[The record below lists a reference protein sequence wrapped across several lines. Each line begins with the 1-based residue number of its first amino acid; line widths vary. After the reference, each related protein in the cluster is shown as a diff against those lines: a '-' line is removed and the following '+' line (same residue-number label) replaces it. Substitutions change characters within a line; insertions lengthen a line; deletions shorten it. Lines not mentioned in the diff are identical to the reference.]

1 MISYEL
7 VAAVLPIFALI
18 AIGFGAAVTRLLS
31 EQVGDALGQFVYV
44 IAIPLLV
51 FRTLATASFDG
62 ASPWALWAAYF
73 SGVAIIWTSAHV
85 LSRTIFGREARYGVI
100 AGISAGFANMV
111 MVGIPVIS
119 ATFGDPGLVPL
130 FVLLSVHLPVMTI
143 ASTVQMERAAVVD
156 GTEEAKPIVQ
166 TLIGIA
172 RNLIVNPLVIGILSG
187 AIWRTAGLPLSGLP
201 ADVIA
206 KIANAAIPVALFSL
220 GMNLRR
226 YGIRGNLAPA
236 IVTTA
241 LKNVGLPT
249 VVYVLT
255 LHVFQLPILW
265 VQVATLTAASPA
277 GINAYLFAT
286 RFGTG
291 HALSSNTITLSTG
304 FAVVS
309 IGLWMKF
316 LGVV

>member
-1 MISYEL
+1 MISYEI
-7 VAAVLPIFALI
+7 VAVVLPIFALI
-18 AIGFGAAVTRLLS
+18 ALGFGAATTRLLS
-31 EQVGDALGQFVYV
+31 EQVGDALGQFVYT

-51 FRTLATASFDG
+51 FRTLATASFHG

-73 SGVAIIWTSAHV
+73 SGVAIIWTTSHV
-85 LSRTIFGREARYGVI
+85 LSRRIFGREARYGVI

-111 MVGIPVIS
+111 MVGIPLIF
-119 ATFGDPGLVPL
+119 ATFGEPGLVPL

-156 GTEEAKPIVQ
+156 GTQAPKPLGQ
-166 TLIGIA
+166 TLIGIG

-187 AIWRTAGLPLSGLP
+187 ALWRTAGLPLSGLP
-201 ADVIA
+201 ADVID
-206 KIANAAIPVALFSL
+206 KVANAAIPVALFSL

-236 IVTTA
+236 LVTTV
-241 LKNVGLPT
+241 LKSVGLPA

-255 LHVFQLPILW
+255 LHVFNLPPLW
-265 VQVATLTAASPA
+265 VQVATLTAACPA

-304 FAVVS
+304 FAVIS

-316 LGVV
+316 LGIM